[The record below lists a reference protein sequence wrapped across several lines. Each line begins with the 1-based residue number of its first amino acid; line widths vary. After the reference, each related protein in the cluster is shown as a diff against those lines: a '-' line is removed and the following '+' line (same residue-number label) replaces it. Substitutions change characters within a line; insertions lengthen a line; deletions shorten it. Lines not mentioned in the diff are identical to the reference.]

1 MKSPSIRISL
11 GLFLI
16 ALTTL
21 MTELVLMRVFDVIL
35 QTNIGYVII
44 TGAMFAFGLA
54 GIFAALFPLKDHS
67 QVRGKIA
74 FCSAGFAITALALLP
89 LLNIIPF
96 STDELYADKVGQLIW
111 FTLMYLGLVLPF
123 FLAGL
128 VFTYVFTAYARDIRK
143 LYFFDLCGAAIGC
156 IALIPFITRIGPG
169 GLLFLSCG
177 GGLLAAAL
185 FAESRKFTV
194 GAVVLGLGVCV
205 VPFLRT
211 GSYYDFAPHLNKRGV
226 LSADES
232 QSIERTIWDPISK
245 IDVIDSF
252 RQDPDTGERRLH
264 HKHVA
269 YDGGNQSSHMF
280 PFDGDLEKLRKQL
293 EADKS
298 VVLDNFWNRGV
309 VVAHRF
315 FADTDADALII
326 GAAAGQ
332 ETKGALLYNPGSV
345 DAVELV
351 GAVID
356 LVTGKLDPKYS
367 EFIGNIFQD
376 PRVNAIIGE
385 GRSFL
390 RSTDKQYDVIQMFSN
405 HTSSSVAAG
414 TGAMATT
421 YLQTVEAYIEYFE
434 SLKANGILQ
443 ANHHVPGR
451 MIATAAVAWKKMGRD
466 NFSDHVLLFERPE
479 APFDSI
485 PTFLIKMSPW
495 TAAEVASV
503 SEFMLE
509 RTPEDNGEPN
519 GLWVHDYHVMV
530 HNPLEPDKSFYSP
543 EFFSGEMSAA
553 LIDRVPYRTAAATDD
568 RPYFNFLRRTTDTL
582 PDEGDPAVFLDA
594 STAYRL
600 NSQLQGD
607 AIKVPMDTA
616 HFFVAGAAG
625 LVFTVL
631 FIFVP
636 LLFSKAGRQPWVGKF
651 PTVIYFSCLG
661 AAFIIVELTAIQKLM
676 HLIGFP
682 LYTYSVVIF
691 TMLLA
696 AGLGSASA
704 GLLNIRPG
712 SRWWIPFAG
721 TLVFGLAM
729 LALYPVVSQGFLS
742 QPLVVRCLVAAG
754 MIFPMAFFMG
764 MPLPL
769 GIMALEGKPAGAIA
783 WAWGM
788 NGLFTVIG
796 GVAAA
801 VISISRGFTFT
812 MLLAF
817 AIYALA
823 AVAFSV
829 LRRGVAEDQRITP
842 VVANPLTPESP
853 MPPAPL
859 PAV

>member
-1 MKSPSIRISL
+1 MKNPSLRISF

-54 GIFAALFPLKDHS
+54 GIFAALFPLKDHTH
-67 QVRGKIA
+67 VRGKIA
-74 FCSAGFAITALALLP
+74 FCSAGFGVTALALLP
-89 LLNIIPF
+89 LLNLIPF
-96 STDELYADKVGQLIW
+96 STDELYRDKVGQMIW
-111 FTLMYLGLVLPF
+111 FALMYLALVLPF

-128 VFTYVFTAYARDIRK
+128 VFTYVFTAYAKDIRK

-156 IALIPFITRIGPG
+156 IALIPFIMRLGPG

-177 GGLLAAAL
+177 GGLIAAAL
-185 FAESRKFTV
+185 FAESKKFTI
-194 GAVVLGLGVCV
+194 GAVVAGVVISV
-205 VPFLRT
+205 VPFLKT
-211 GSYYDFAPHLNKRGV
+211 DGYYDFVPHLNKRGV
-226 LSADES
+226 LAANED
-232 QSIERTIWDPISK
+232 QSIEATFWDPISK
-245 IDVIDSF
+245 IDVID
-252 RQDPDTGERRLH
+252 RIRTDPETGEERLWS
-264 HKHVA
+264 KHVA
-269 YDGGNQSSHMF
+269 YDGGNQSSNMF
-280 PFDGDLEKLRKQL
+280 PFDGDLEKLRQQL
-293 EADKS
+293 EDDKS

-315 FADTDADALII
+315 FADSDADVLII

-356 LVTGKLDPKYS
+356 LVTGKHGEAYS
-367 EFIGNIFQD
+367 EFIGHIFKD
-376 PRVNAIIGE
+376 PRVNPIVGE

-421 YLQTVEAYIEYFE
+421 YLQTVEAYTEYFD
-434 SLKANGILQ
+434 SLKPNGILQ

-451 MIATAAVAWKKMGRD
+451 MIATAGVAWKDMGRD
-466 NFSDHVLLFERPE
+466 NFSDHVLLFTRPE

-485 PTFLIKMSPW
+485 PTMLIKMSPW
-495 TAAEVASV
+495 TEEEVASI
-503 SEFMLE
+503 SAFMLE
-509 RTPEDNGEPN
+509 RTAEDHGDPDA
-519 GLWVHDYHVMV
+519 LWVHDYHVVV
-530 HNPLEPDKSFYSP
+530 HDPLKPEDSFYSP
-543 EFFSGEMSAA
+543 EFFSGDLSDE
-553 LIDRVPYRTAAATDD
+553 LIDKVPYRTAPSTDD

-582 PDEGDPAVFLDA
+582 PAEGDPEVYLDA

-607 AIKVPMDTA
+607 AFKVPMDTA

-625 LVFTVL
+625 LFFTVL
-631 FIFVP
+631 FILAP
-636 LLFSKAGRQPWVGKF
+636 LLFSKAGRQPWPGKAS
-651 PTVIYFSCLG
+651 TVLYFSCLG
-661 AAFIIVELTAIQKLM
+661 AGFIIVELTAIQKMM

-704 GLLNIRPG
+704 GLLNIRPR
-712 SRWWIPFAG
+712 SRWWLPFVG
-721 TLVFGLAM
+721 TLLLGGAFL
-729 LALYPVVSQGFLS
+729 LIYPVVSQSFLA
-742 QPLVVRCLVAAG
+742 QPLVVRCLVAAV

-769 GIMALEGKPAGAIA
+769 GIMALDGKPAGAIA

-817 AIYALA
+817 GIYVLA
-823 AVAFSV
+823 AVAYNV
-829 LRRGVAEDQRITP
+829 LRRGALENTTKQ
-842 VVANPLTPESP
+842 A
-853 MPPAPL
+853 PAP
-859 PAV
+859 AT